1 MGLSDTDAQTL
12 TLSDTVVWPGTLS
25 HTYTQS
31 RQTGPQTDGVDD
43 TLTDRQTDR
52 DGVSETGGVGDAPP
66 PPVGGGTI
74 PTPVVE
80 IVGTPSLIFDPKSQP
95 RTPEMTKKQANLS
108 VVPTNKSVKTQDHL
122 KNVRLDTKLQAARYM
137 DEALRVMVDLMR
149 SAESEKIRKEAAL
162 DLIQMVMGKPS
173 KPPEEKKEEKPQ
185 VIDVEDAVLEA
196 LLEDKST
203 QNDTE

>member
-1 MGLSDTDAQTL
+1 
-12 TLSDTVVWPGTLS
+12 
-25 HTYTQS
+25 
-31 RQTGPQTDGVDD
+31 
-43 TLTDRQTDR
+43 
-52 DGVSETGGVGDAPP
+52 
-66 PPVGGGTI
+66 
-74 PTPVVE
+74 
-80 IVGTPSLIFDPKSQP
+80 
-95 RTPEMTKKQANLS
+95 MTSKQANLS
-108 VVPTNKSVKTQDHL
+108 VVPQNKSVKTQDHL
-122 KNVRLDTKLQAARYM
+122 KNVRLDTKLQAARYI

-203 QNDTE
+203 QNDAE